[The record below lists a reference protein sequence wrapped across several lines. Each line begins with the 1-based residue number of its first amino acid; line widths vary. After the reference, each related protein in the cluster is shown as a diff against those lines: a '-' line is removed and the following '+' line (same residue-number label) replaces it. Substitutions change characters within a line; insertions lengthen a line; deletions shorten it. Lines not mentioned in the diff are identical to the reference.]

1 MSGGPSSVREIT
13 VIIDGKTCEGT
24 YYVEQSI
31 VYVQSASGGKATQ
44 AGGSR
49 PEFIARLLLSELV
62 REGRDNR

>member
-1 MSGGPSSVREIT
+1 MSSRPTSVREIT
-13 VIIDGKTCEGT
+13 VIIDGKTYEGT
-24 YYVEQSI
+24 YYVQQSL

-44 AGGSR
+44 VGGSR